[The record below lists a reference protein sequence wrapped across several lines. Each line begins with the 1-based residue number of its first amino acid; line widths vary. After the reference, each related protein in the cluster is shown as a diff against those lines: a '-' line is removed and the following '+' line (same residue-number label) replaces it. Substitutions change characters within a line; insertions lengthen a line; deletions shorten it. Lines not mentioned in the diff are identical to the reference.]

1 MGECGRV
8 GLLAALL
15 LVALLA
21 EQVSAAKGGAK
32 TMINRR
38 NRGRNRGGAFE
49 RGGGEAEAGLE
60 GGEPDQ
66 HSSGRASGKKLSF
79 INKFVNSDGQK
90 FVFHGQCAAKQPLP
104 KNPLSI
110 FKLSTVNSADSDT
123 IQLN

>member
-1 MGECGRV
+1 MGEGGRV

-60 GGEPDQ
+60 GGEPGQ
-66 HSSGRASGKKLSF
+66 HSSGRASGSKLSF
-79 INKFVNSDGQK
+79 IRNHFS
-90 FVFHGQCAAKQPLP
+90 VFEQSQQ
-104 KNPLSI
+104 
-110 FKLSTVNSADSDT
+110 STPQILTPFS
-123 IQLN
+123 